1 LLLALPLAGENKEIL
16 CRGNRSKSEKDE
28 KENGISYYG
37 LHYGPLSMM
46 MILYEIVTAS
56 PS

>member
-46 MILYEIVTAS
+46 MILNDS
-56 PS
+56 